1 MYYKSILTRIS
12 IYECENTNSG
22 IQKLLVF
29 KSWAHFQC
37 GKKKYANEEKK
48 YFFFCWQTLS
58 IESCF
63 FQVNIRYLFFLYL
76 KKKSQKSGTKA
87 VFLLSESG
95 VCWAKQMIF
104 LRSMCDM
111 LMLWHITCWNPLHF
125 SNSQI
130 KYHLLSMILFR
141 IFFFITCFIIIN
153 LNKWRRFFCI
163 VVAFI

>member
-1 MYYKSILTRIS
+1 MRKYQLWYSKAELIF
-12 IYECENTNSG
+12 N
-22 IQKLLVF
+22 V
-29 KSWAHFQC
+29 
-37 GKKKYANEEKK
+37 GKKSMPMRKK
-48 YFFFCWQTLS
+48 NIFFFLLTNAFNREL
-58 IESCF
+58 F